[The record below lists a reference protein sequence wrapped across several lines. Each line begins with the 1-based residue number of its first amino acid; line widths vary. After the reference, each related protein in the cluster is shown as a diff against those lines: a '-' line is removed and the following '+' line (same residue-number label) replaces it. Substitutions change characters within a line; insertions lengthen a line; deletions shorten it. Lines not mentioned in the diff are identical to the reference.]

1 MAAEYHESVMNIA
14 AMLNVGAT
22 YSFGMNTAAMLNP
35 VEYVFM
41 NPRDVS
47 TLKLPQLIIAR

>member
-1 MAAEYHESVMNIA
+1 MAAEYNESVMNIA
-14 AMLNVGAT
+14 TMLNVGAT

-35 VEYVFM
+35 VEYVLM

-47 TLKLPQLIIAR
+47 TLK